1 MQWFEQRLDQ
11 FDPANPRTIKL
22 RYLVNET
29 FWGGPGFPVFVWLGG
44 ESAMSPWELSGYYVI
59 NEYAQRY
66 RGLMVAIEHRFYGD
80 SMPEGGLT
88 IENMRFLNSLQAI
101 ADYASFIDYVLASM
115 KTNASKVVTVGGS
128 YSGSL
133 SAWMRQKYP
142 NLVHAAVASSA
153 PVLAQV
159 DMPEY
164 LHVVEQSLGARCT
177 ARVRDAYQKITAHLQ
192 TAAGRAE
199 LESGYSTCDPISTA
213 RFDQATFLE
222 SVSGPLTEAVQYNL
236 EMSSISID
244 KVCDILINSDP
255 DADKA
260 MRNLQ
265 KYYNEINNASC
276 LDSTYASQIV
286 ELNSTDPLDSNAAMR
301 SWLWQTCVEF
311 GYYQTAEGDTAFSH
325 LIDLDSSLSLCKD
338 LYGVDRSSVFANID
352 KTNTFYGGRNIAT
365 SRVVLPNGSV
375 DPWHTLGVTA
385 TSDHNLHPVFIKGTA
400 HCADIMSSKSTD
412 PKALIQARTKI
423 IALLD
428 KWLGY

>member
-1 MQWFEQRLDQ
+1 MKAALLIATTLLVSSVSAIRLHQKDWRITSRFTTSGKLRGAGTMQWFEQRLDQ

-29 FWGGPGFPVFVWLGG
+29 FWGGPSYPVFVWLGG
-44 ESAMSPWELSGYYVI
+44 ESAMSPWDLGGFYVI

-88 IENMRFLNSLQAI
+88 IENLRFLNSHQAI

-164 LHVVEQSLGARCT
+164 LHVVEKSLGARCT
-177 ARVRDAYQKITAHLQ
+177 ARVRDAYQKITALLQ

-199 LESGYSTCDPISTA
+199 LESGYSTCDPISTL

-236 EMSSISID
+236 EESSISID

-260 MRNLQ
+260 MRNLN

-276 LDSTYASQIV
+276 IDSTYELQISM
-286 ELNSTDPLDSNAAMR
+286 LNTTDPSDPSAAM
-301 SWLWQTCVEF
+301 QF
-311 GYYQTAEGDTAFSH
+311 GYYQTAEDDTAFSH
-325 LIDLDSSLSLCKD
+325 LIDLDLSLSLCKD
-338 LYGVDRSSVFANID
+338 LYGVERSSVFANID
-352 KTNTFYGGRNIAT
+352 KTNTFYGGRNIAPKD
-365 SRVVLPNGSV
+365 S
-375 DPWHTLGVTA
+375 
-385 TSDHNLHPVFIKGTA
+385 
-400 HCADIMSSKSTD
+400 
-412 PKALIQARTKI
+412 KALTKARAKI

-428 KWLGY
+428 KWLDH